1 MLAVQSITLYAG
13 VKCLLQNAS
22 LTVNP
27 GQKVGLVGRNGVG
40 KSSLFKAI
48 LGQSSLD
55 AGQISLP
62 ANWQVGYV
70 EQEEHNVSLSALEYV
85 TSGDSLYFDLTSRLK
100 VAEQQNAVNE
110 MVQLHD
116 QLDHIQAYEV
126 PQKAQQLLYGLGFTK
141 PDFEQP
147 VQTFSGGWQVRLK
160 LAKALMQRSDLLLL
174 DEPTNHLDIEAVAW
188 LEQWLSQ
195 YPGAVLLISHDRHFL
210 DQVVG
215 GIALVEDQRI
225 TFYSGNFASYERQ
238 RSMQLM
244 QQQALH
250 DKQKQRM
257 QHLKSFIE
265 RFKAKASKAKQAQS
279 RVKALERM
287 EEIAPLQAMNPF
299 RFEFLNPD
307 HLPDPMMRIEQLG
320 FAYADKP
327 ILKQIDLVLRAG
339 DRIGL
344 VGINGS
350 GKTTFLK
357 LLVGD
362 LSAQSGK
369 IIHSKG
375 LKIGYFA
382 QHQVESLDLT
392 QTPVQAMLSR
402 FKELSDQQARDF
414 LGGFGFSN
422 DQALSPIAQFSGGE
436 KARLSLAIIVYQKP
450 NLIILDEPTNHL
462 DMDSRDALDEAL
474 QSFEGALIVV
484 SHDRHLL
491 AGIVDQYWWVHDGK
505 VTLFHGDLDAYLQQ
519 RLTLLKQQKVEQQST
534 RPGEIETSQ
543 NKKELRQQNAQL
555 RKKIQDATRA
565 QRKRLT
571 ILDAELEKNQQRLV
585 EIHAR
590 LAQSELYEVE
600 HAAELKQLLA
610 EQTQI
615 QQVLDDAEME
625 WLMLQEEV
633 EAIEQ
638 SMQTD

>member
-1 MLAVQSITLYAG
+1 
-13 VKCLLQNAS
+13 
-22 LTVNP
+22 
-27 GQKVGLVGRNGVG
+27 
-40 KSSLFKAI
+40 
-48 LGQSSLD
+48 
-55 AGQISLP
+55 
-62 ANWQVGYV
+62 
-70 EQEEHNVSLSALEYV
+70 
-85 TSGDSLYFDLTSRLK
+85 
-100 VAEQQNAVNE
+100 
-110 MVQLHD
+110 
-116 QLDHIQAYEV
+116 
-126 PQKAQQLLYGLGFTK
+126 
-141 PDFEQP
+141 
-147 VQTFSGGWQVRLK
+147 
-160 LAKALMQRSDLLLL
+160 
-174 DEPTNHLDIEAVAW
+174 
-188 LEQWLSQ
+188 
-195 YPGAVLLISHDRHFL
+195 
-210 DQVVG
+210 
-215 GIALVEDQRI
+215 
-225 TFYSGNFASYERQ
+225 
-238 RSMQLM
+238 
-244 QQQALH
+244 
-250 DKQKQRM
+250 
-257 QHLKSFIE
+257 
-265 RFKAKASKAKQAQS
+265 
-279 RVKALERM
+279 
-287 EEIAPLQAMNPF
+287 
-299 RFEFLNPD
+299 
-307 HLPDPMMRIEQLG
+307 
-320 FAYADKP
+320 
-327 ILKQIDLVLRAG
+327 
-339 DRIGL
+339 

-362 LSAQSGK
+362 LAAQSGK

-402 FKELSDQQARDF
+402 FKEY
-414 LGGFGFSN
+414 

-491 AGIVDQYWWVHDGK
+491 AGIVDQYWWVHDGR

-519 RLTLLKQQKVEQQST
+519 RLTLLKQQKVEQQSI
-534 RPGEIETSQ
+534 RPGEIEPSQ

-590 LAQSELYEVE
+590 LAQTELYEVE
-600 HAAELKQLLA
+600 QAAELKQLLA
-610 EQTQI
+610 EQTQV

-638 SMQTD
+638 SMQID